1 VTHCG
6 LAHEGNARVIPP
18 KREAQTTEAVS
29 DKLKAPKANGI
40 AEGEAIAHQTFTISG
55 DGERK
60 RVNHQN
66 VQRKSM
72 MQIPFLA
79 PQLSVFSALAKYRVV
94 KIVHSSSEVVVR
106 TTKWFDIEHEQV
118 LQAASRELKKF
129 TW

>member
-1 VTHCG
+1 
-6 LAHEGNARVIPP
+6 
-18 KREAQTTEAVS
+18 
-29 DKLKAPKANGI
+29 
-40 AEGEAIAHQTFTISG
+40 
-55 DGERK
+55 
-60 RVNHQN
+60 
-66 VQRKSM
+66 M

-118 LQAASRELKKF
+118 LQAAIRELKKF